1 MSNASDFII
10 ESGTLKE
17 YTGSDLRVM
26 IPETVTEI
34 FIFAFSSSPQVTQIE
49 ATESVTRLSAFAF
62 ANDNELKKLVL
73 PAAKVG
79 VQKKALDNC
88 TQLEFLVIGGIDFE

>member
-49 ATESVTRLSAFAF
+49 ATESVTRL
-62 ANDNELKKLVL
+62 
-73 PAAKVG
+73 
-79 VQKKALDNC
+79 
-88 TQLEFLVIGGIDFE
+88 

>member
-79 VQKKALDNC
+79 VQKRPWTIVPSLN
-88 TQLEFLVIGGIDFE
+88 F